1 MALIRPEVMT
11 PWMQMRI
18 KFYTQAGLTPLFRP
32 ECHPVRDCVD
42 WNINGAEN

>member
-18 KFYTQAGLTPLFRP
+18 KFYTQAGLTALFRP
-32 ECHPVRDCVD
+32 ESHLTRDCVD
-42 WNINGAEN
+42 SNINGAEN